1 MDIVLKA
8 LSQYNEGQLQQMF
21 VMHFDPLKK
30 KLVLTENQFNLI
42 RKIYLGAFQG
52 NYWCLSD
59 D

>member
-42 RKIYLGAFQG
+42 RKIYMGAFQG
-52 NYWCLSD
+52 N
-59 D
+59 